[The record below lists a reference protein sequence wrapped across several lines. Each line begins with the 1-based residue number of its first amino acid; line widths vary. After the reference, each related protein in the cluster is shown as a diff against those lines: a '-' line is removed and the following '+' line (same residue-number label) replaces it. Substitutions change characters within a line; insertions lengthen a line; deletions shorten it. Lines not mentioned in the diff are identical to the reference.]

1 MLLVLPMV
9 WGCAREI
16 GECGLGLG
24 SGQSLCTGFGEQHQG
39 LLQWLPLHCPDPLG
53 GPPWVITIAFIWEEM
68 VSTPHNAPVQGS
80 GDIEAC
86 DAFQTCKAQR
96 SHFVAC
102 RQHRG
107 VTGAVLVCR
116 AAGLFVHPFPLPF
129 FSRRTTRSQTFASG
143 PNFRTSSRFLD
154 FSHGTGSG
162 FFRESKGE
170 QNHMCT
176 FSATK
181 QLKDPWRRSPR
192 L

>member
-53 GPPWVITIAFIWEEM
+53 GPPWVINIAFIWEEM

-129 FSRRTTRSQTFASG
+129 FRGAP
-143 PNFRTSSRFLD
+143 PNRKPSPAGRTSGLLLGSSISPTGQALGFSGKVRGNKTTCVRSR
-154 FSHGTGSG
+154 
-162 FFRESKGE
+162 
-170 QNHMCT
+170 Q
-176 FSATK
+176 
-181 QLKDPWRRSPR
+181 RSS
-192 L
+192 